1 MASLPLYFLN
11 LGATIWLVYFDHVG
25 TLPEKMV
32 HCGKYLS
39 VVVGQYQNDQVTK
52 MLSFQVDSKNSIFYL
67 SAIYKLNKGP
77 LTC

>member
-1 MASLPLYFLN
+1 MVSLPLYFLN
-11 LGATIWLVYFDHVG
+11 LGATICLVYFDHVG